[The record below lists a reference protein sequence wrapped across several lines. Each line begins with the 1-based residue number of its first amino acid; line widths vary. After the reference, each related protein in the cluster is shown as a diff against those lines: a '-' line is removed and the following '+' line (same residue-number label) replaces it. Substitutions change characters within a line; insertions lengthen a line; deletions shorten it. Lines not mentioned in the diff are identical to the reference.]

1 MRGKLSRIVPF
12 AVALI
17 CLAVA
22 FLSVGCSSSKVR
34 YRFIQAATTIQNNV
48 DLQVDGKTV
57 QSAVGYGQPGS
68 YHSASSGSRK
78 FEIFNT
84 GTTTNPIVSESVK
97 LGSGD
102 TTLILQNT
110 DNTTTANVLSP
121 YTDDN
126 TAPTTGNAKL
136 RFIHSSLNAGSV
148 DVYVVPTGQSIAGF
162 NPQISGLTFQQTPAP
177 PNTYLSLS
185 AASYDVI
192 MTQSGTQNILNNLIT
207 NNYSLASG
215 QIRTFVII
223 DSSFGGGPFQEIIL
237 NDLN

>member
-1 MRGKLSRIVPF
+1 
-12 AVALI
+12 
-17 CLAVA
+17 
-22 FLSVGCSSSKVR
+22 VGCSSSKVR

-48 DLQVDGKTV
+48 DLQVDGKSV
-57 QSAVGYGQPGS
+57 QTAVGYGQPGS

-78 FEIFNT
+78 FDIFNT
-84 GTTTNPIVSESVK
+84 GTTTNPLVSESVK

-136 RFIHSSLNAGSV
+136 RIIHSSRNAGPV
-148 DVYVVPTGQSIAGF
+148 DIYIVPAGQGIAGF
-162 NPQISGLTFQQTPAP
+162 NPQISGFAFQAASGYQ
-177 PNTYLSLS
+177 SLS

-192 MTQSGTQNILNNLIT
+192 MTQAGTQNILNNLIT
-207 NNYSLASG
+207 TNYSLTAG
-215 QIRTFVII
+215 QIRTFVIL
-223 DSSFGGGPFQEIIL
+223 DASFGGGPFSQLIL

>member
-34 YRFIQAATTIQNNV
+34 YRFIQVATTIQNNV

-68 YHSASSGSRK
+68 YHSTSSGSRK
-78 FEIFNT
+78 FDIFNA
-84 GTTTNPIVSESVK
+84 GTTSNALVSESIK

-102 TTLILQNT
+102 TTLLLQNT
-110 DNTTTANVLSP
+110 DNTSAANVLSP

-136 RFIHSSLNAGSV
+136 RIIHSSRNAGAV
-148 DVYVVPTGQSIAGF
+148 DIYIVPTGQGIAGF
-162 NPQISGLTFQQTPAP
+162 NPQISNFTFQAASSYQ
-177 PNTYLSLS
+177 SLS
-185 AASYDVI
+185 AASYDVV
-192 MTQSGTQNILNNLIT
+192 MTQAGTQNILNNLT
-207 NNYSLASG
+207 DTYSLTAG
-215 QIRTFVII
+215 QIRTIVIV
-223 DSSFGGGPFQEIIL
+223 DASFGGGPFSQLIL